1 MLRNTRVASS
11 SSIALTLEFFDAL
24 QLAFPPNLRL
34 HDGQSFLLVTSFLWA
49 LSHSDYVCLIAGA
62 DVHSKTPL
70 GRTALHVA
78 AVMGRCDC
86 IELLLSCGARALDPD
101 SEGQTA
107 VSLARLW
114 GQQQSERTMIRF
126 KWRRKSAAAVLPSS
140 SESLAMPET
149 SGHAS

>member
-1 MLRNTRVASS
+1 M
-11 SSIALTLEFFDAL
+11 
-24 QLAFPPNLRL
+24 
-34 HDGQSFLLVTSFLWA
+34 
-49 LSHSDYVCLIAGA
+49 CLFAGA
-62 DVHSKTPL
+62 NVHYKTPL

-126 KWRRKSAAAVLPSS
+126 KWQKKSAAAVLPSS
-140 SESLAMPET
+140 SESLDMQEM